1 MFLSPVGLKFG
12 ITDVFKVKVPS
23 PAFLSEFKGQER
35 QVMFSLFRK
44 SRAINFPNPKLRL
57 SKSKIG
63 ERFGR
68 VENAEKQGNTIG
80 KWRGSGEKN
89 HKRGNYVALGG
100 FSPDYAR
107 TSRLPALADPYAL
120 ALAPEAAGD
129 GLFQPPA
136 LPRLQPPQAAYR
148 PLVRETHSVFRSN
161 PSNSS
166 SYVFEYEWTDRL
178 QHNGLV
184 SQTKVTH
191 QNCYD
196 YPNATQIAG
205 VARMLPGIPNSGDPQ
220 PPPDLP
226 PGPRPA
232 LPPPPGPAGPA
243 PPAAAAKA
251 PRADG
256 AAPALKPEA
265 SSASKER
272 DRLLKGLQEFGR
284 QQRELM
290 AAAKNRNQPPGADN
304 AGPPRHRE
312 REAERRR

>member
-1 MFLSPVGLKFG
+1 MWPWGDFHLITPGRPACLRCGFRGYPTGGLVLRNSFGFDNNTCPNCSP
-12 ITDVFKVKVPS
+12 
-23 PAFLSEFKGQER
+23 R
-35 QVMFSLFRK
+35 
-44 SRAINFPNPKLRL
+44 
-57 SKSKIG
+57 
-63 ERFGR
+63 
-68 VENAEKQGNTIG
+68 
-80 KWRGSGEKN
+80 
-89 HKRGNYVALGG
+89 
-100 FSPDYAR
+100 
-107 TSRLPALADPYAL
+107 ADPYAL